1 MLFSSDE
8 RRTTVFSW
16 EISMA
21 SLYDTK
27 VQSMRIGGREVGEG
41 HPPFVIA
48 EVGINHNGD
57 VNLARQMV
65 HAAKEAGAHCIKF
78 QTHLT
83 AKEMIHTQMTPGSIS
98 KEPLWDI
105 IERCELTAA
114 EERAV
119 KQLCDE
125 VGILFLSTPFSREAA
140 DRLDELGISAYKIG
154 SGEITN
160 LPLIEHVAR
169 KGLPMIVSTGM
180 TQLEEIAETVH
191 LIERYDVPLILLQ
204 CTSTYPT
211 AYADVKLGAIQV
223 LRERFGV
230 PVGLSD
236 HSIGIYTALGAVAKG
251 ACVLEKHFTTSRQ
264 LSGPDQGLSLEP
276 GELRELVKGADAI
289 YQALGSEKTIL
300 GKERPV
306 MGFARASVVV
316 IKPVAV
322 GDRLTN
328 DNLWVKR
335 PADGEIPAREYK
347 QLLGRVAKVSMQPD
361 HQIKWSEV
369 G

>member
-1 MLFSSDE
+1 
-8 RRTTVFSW
+8 
-16 EISMA
+16 MA

-83 AKEMIHTQMTPGSIS
+83 SKEMIHTQMTPGSIS

-180 TQLEEIAETVH
+180 TQLDEIAETVH

-223 LRERFGV
+223 LRERFGL

-251 ACVLEKHFTTSRQ
+251 ACVLEKHFTISRQ
-264 LSGPDQGLSLEP
+264 LPGPDQGLSLEP

-300 GKERPV
+300 GQERPV

-316 IKPVAV
+316 IKPVAA
-322 GDRLTN
+322 GDRLTD

-347 QLLGRVAKVSMQPD
+347 KLLGRVAKVSMDPD
-361 HQIKWSEV
+361 HQIKWSEIE
-369 G
+369 

>member
-1 MLFSSDE
+1 
-8 RRTTVFSW
+8 
-16 EISMA
+16 
-21 SLYDTK
+21 
-27 VQSMRIGGREVGEG
+27 MRIGGREVGEG
-41 HPPFVIA
+41 YPPFVIA

-78 QTHLT
+78 QTHIT
-83 AKEMIHTQMTPGSIS
+83 SKEMIHTQMTPGSIS
-98 KEPLWDI
+98 KEPLWNI

-180 TQLEEIAETVH
+180 TQLDEIAETVH

-204 CTSTYPT
+204 CTSAYPT

-251 ACVLEKHFTTSRQ
+251 ACVLEKHFTISRQ
-264 LSGPDQGLSLEP
+264 LPGPDQGLSLEP

-300 GKERPV
+300 GQERPV

-316 IKPVAV
+316 IKPVAA
-322 GDRLTN
+322 GDRLTD

-347 QLLGRVAKVSMQPD
+347 KLLGRVAKVPMQPD
-361 HQIKWSEV
+361 HQIKWSEIE
-369 G
+369 

>member
-1 MLFSSDE
+1 
-8 RRTTVFSW
+8 
-16 EISMA
+16 MA

-78 QTHLT
+78 QTHIT

-98 KEPLWDI
+98 KEPLWNI

-180 TQLEEIAETVH
+180 TQLDEIAETVH

-211 AYADVKLGAIQV
+211 AYADVKLGAIRV
-223 LRERFGV
+223 LRERFGL

-251 ACVLEKHFTTSRQ
+251 ACVLEKHFTISRQ
-264 LSGPDQGLSLEP
+264 LPGPDQGLSLEP

-289 YQALGSEKTIL
+289 YQALGSEKIIL

-316 IKPVAV
+316 IKPVTA
-322 GDRLTN
+322 GDRLTD

-347 QLLGRVAKVSMQPD
+347 KLLGRVAKVSMQPD
-361 HQIKWSEV
+361 HQIKWSEIE
-369 G
+369 

>member
-1 MLFSSDE
+1 
-8 RRTTVFSW
+8 
-16 EISMA
+16 MA

-83 AKEMIHTQMTPGSIS
+83 SKEMIHTQMTPGSIS

-223 LRERFGV
+223 LRERFGL

-264 LSGPDQGLSLEP
+264 LPGPDQGLSLEP

-300 GKERPV
+300 GQERPV

-316 IKPVAV
+316 IKPVTA
-322 GDRLTN
+322 GDRLTD

-347 QLLGRVAKVSMQPD
+347 KLLGRVAKVSMQPD
-361 HQIKWSEV
+361 HQIKWSEIE
-369 G
+369 

>member
-1 MLFSSDE
+1 M
-8 RRTTVFSW
+8 TTSCSPK
-16 EISMA
+16 IQ
-21 SLYDTK
+21 TI
-27 VQSMRIGGREVGEG
+27 RIGGREVGDG
-41 HPPFVIA
+41 QPPFVIA

-57 VNLARQMV
+57 VKLAKQMV
-65 HAAKEAGAHCIKF
+65 LAAKEAGAHCIKF

-83 AKEMIHTQMTPGSIS
+83 GKEMIHTQMTPGAIS

-105 IERCELTAA
+105 IKRCELTAA

-140 DRLDELGISAYKIG
+140 DQLEELGVPAYKIG

-160 LPLIEHVAR
+160 LPLIEHVAK

-180 TQLEEIAETVH
+180 TELEEIAETVN

-223 LRERFGV
+223 LREQFGV

-236 HSIGIYTALGAVAKG
+236 HSVGIYTSLGAVAKG

-264 LSGPDQGLSLEP
+264 LPGPDQGLSLEP
-276 GELRELVKGADAI
+276 HELKELVKGADAI
-289 YQALGSEKTIL
+289 YQALGSEKAIL
-300 GKERPV
+300 SKERPV
-306 MGFARASVVV
+306 LGFARASVVV
-316 IKPVAV
+316 IKPVAA
-322 GDRLTN
+322 GDRFT
-328 DNLWVKR
+328 DANLWVKR
-335 PADGEIPAREYK
+335 PADGEIPARDYK
-347 QLLGRVAKVSMQPD
+347 KLLGRVAKVAMQPD
-361 HQIKWSEV
+361 HQIKWDEV
-369 G
+369 A

>member
-1 MLFSSDE
+1 
-8 RRTTVFSW
+8 
-16 EISMA
+16 MA

-78 QTHLT
+78 QTHIT

-98 KEPLWDI
+98 KEPLWNI

-180 TQLEEIAETVH
+180 TQLDEIAETVH

-223 LRERFGV
+223 LRERFGL

-264 LSGPDQGLSLEP
+264 LPGPDQGLSLEP

-289 YQALGSEKTIL
+289 YQALGSEKIIL

-316 IKPVAV
+316 IKPVTA
-322 GDRLTN
+322 GDRLTD

-347 QLLGRVAKVSMQPD
+347 KLLGRVAKVSMQPD
-361 HQIKWSEV
+361 HQIKWSEIE
-369 G
+369 